1 MRPINNTRDQFRPNA
16 FSLKIRRFDCKVL
29 FSKGREEM
37 MMPTCLSGLMVSGGF
52 SFLFFATAMSDLC
65 IHRAVCVLNDALPAK
80 HNN

>member
-16 FSLKIRRFDCKVL
+16 FSRKTGRFDRKAL

-37 MMPTCLSGLMVSGGF
+37 MMPTCLSGLMISGGF
-52 SFLFFATAMSDLC
+52 PFCFPAMAVRDLC
-65 IHRAVCVLNDALPAK
+65 TSHAVCVLNDALPAT